1 MHNIGHPNKIVRRA
15 RIFFLAAFAAT
26 SPMMILASPLTVS
39 GTPPTSAVVGQPYY
53 FNPKATGGDGH
64 ALTWSVLHEPNW
76 TGFST
81 TTGYFNGTPTA
92 QYVGNVIGVTISV
105 TDGTTK
111 VSLPSFNIHVAAA
124 ATKAP
129 TITGTP
135 AKSVDAGDAYA
146 FKPTAKGPAG
156 SSLSFSI
163 AHKPSWASFSI
174 ATGEL
179 SGTPTKAEEGTYSSI
194 TISVSTGTASAALPA
209 FSIAVDAD
217 YTKPTIAGTPAKS
230 VIAGQAYAFEPKAT
244 VEAGKKATFS
254 ITDKPTWASFSTT
267 TGELSGTPAAANVGS
282 DPNITIAVSD
292 GTTTVA
298 LPAFAIAVTQVGTKS
313 ATLSWKPPTVNSN
326 GSALTNLAGYRIYYG
341 TSASSLTRSITINSV
356 GVTTDVVT
364 DLSPGTYYF
373 ALMAFN
379 SAGIESKL
387 SNVVKASL

>member
-1 MHNIGHPNKIVRRA
+1 MHNILQPNKIVRRA
-15 RIFFLAAFAAT
+15 RIFILAALAGT
-26 SPMMILASPLTVS
+26 SPLVALASPLTIS

-53 FNPKATGGDGH
+53 FNPKATGGSGH
-64 ALTWSVLHEPNW
+64 ALTWSVLNEPNW

-124 ATKAP
+124 VKAP

-135 AKSVDAGDAYA
+135 AKSVDAGHAYA
-146 FKPTAKGPAG
+146 FTPTAKGPAG

-174 ATGEL
+174 ATGKL
-179 SGTPTKAEEGTYSSI
+179 SGTPTKAEEGTYSNI

-209 FSIAVDAD
+209 FSIAVDSD
-217 YTKPTIAGTPAKS
+217 YTKPTISGSPAKS
-230 VIAGQAYAFEPKAT
+230 VVAGQAYVFEPKAT

-254 ITDKPTWASFSTT
+254 ITDKPTWASFNAT
-267 TGELSGTPAAANVGS
+267 TGELSGTPTAANVGTDS
-282 DPNITIAVSD
+282 NITIAVSD

-298 LPAFAIAVTQVGTKS
+298 LPAFAIEVTELGAKS

-341 TSASSLTRSITINSV
+341 TKATALTNSITINSV
-356 GVTTDVVT
+356 GVTTHVVT
-364 DLSPGTYYF
+364 DLSPGVYYF

-379 SAGIESKL
+379 TAGAESKL

>member
-1 MHNIGHPNKIVRRA
+1 MHNIGQPNKIVRRA
-15 RIFFLAAFAAT
+15 RIFFLAAFAAAA
-26 SPMMILASPLTVS
+26 PLVAVASTLTIS

-53 FNPKATGGDGH
+53 FNPKASGGNGH

-124 ATKAP
+124 ATAP

-146 FKPTAKGPAG
+146 FTPTAKGPAG

-174 ATGEL
+174 ATGKL
-179 SGTPTKAEEGTYSSI
+179 SGTPTKAEEGTYSNI
-194 TISVSTGTASAALPA
+194 TISVSTGAASAALPA
-209 FSIAVDAD
+209 FSIAVDSD
-217 YTKPTIAGTPAKS
+217 YTKPTISGSPAKS
-230 VIAGQAYAFEPKAT
+230 VVAGQAYVFEPKGT
-244 VEAGKKATFS
+244 VEAGKKAAFS
-254 ITDKPTWASFSTT
+254 ITDKPTWASFSAT
-267 TGELSGTPAAANVGS
+267 TGELSGTPAAANVGT
-282 DPNITIAVSD
+282 DANITIAVSD
-292 GTTTVA
+292 GTTSVA
-298 LPAFAIAVTQVGTKS
+298 LPKFAIAVTEVGTKS
-313 ATLSWKPPTVNSN
+313 ATLSWKAPTVNSN

-341 TSASSLTRSITINSV
+341 TSATSLTRSITINSV

-379 SAGIESKL
+379 TVGIESKL